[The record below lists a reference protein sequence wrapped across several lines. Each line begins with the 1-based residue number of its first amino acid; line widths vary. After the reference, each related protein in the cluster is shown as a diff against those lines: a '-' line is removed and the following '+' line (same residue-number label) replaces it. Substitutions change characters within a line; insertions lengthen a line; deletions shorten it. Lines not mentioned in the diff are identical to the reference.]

1 MVPIAPESVAVLLA
15 GSAAV
20 TFAVANVLQ
29 QRAAA
34 RLPAAAAF
42 ETTVLLR
49 LFARPLWLAGLLAI
63 VVSFG
68 LQAAALG
75 SGRLVVMEPILATSL
90 LIALA
95 LSAWLERRRMTGME
109 WAASIATCAGLGV
122 FLTIS
127 QPSGGVAVA
136 APVPLGVAAS
146 GAIVL
151 AAGCAGIAGRLPPA
165 RRALLLGIG
174 GGIGA
179 GVTDALTKTVA
190 AQVAA
195 HQAGL
200 LADPQIYL
208 LAVVGISTYTL
219 QQNGYRAASLAA
231 FLPVFAV
238 LDPIVGSGLGLV
250 IYHERLAD
258 SPARMVA
265 EAIAAAAA
273 TWGIARLARSSAAL
287 SAAGGPVLAPPE
299 PPATWPVDLP
309 AAGLGRDPGEHPPVG
324 RPVVDQPGRPV
335 SDLPGREPEGPVSE
349 PGQRLGVGHQ
359 QHGLALRAGQQLPH
373 QAVLGVL
380 VKSGGRL
387 VEQQHRGVP
396 QQRPGDRDPAPL
408 ADR

>member
-34 RLPAAAAF
+34 RLPSAAAF
-42 ETTVLLR
+42 ETTALLR

-95 LSAWLERRRMTGME
+95 LSAWLEHRRMTGPE
-109 WAASIATCAGLGV
+109 WAAAVATCAGLGV

-146 GAIVL
+146 VAIAL
-151 AAGCAGIAGRLPPA
+151 AAGCAGMAGRLPPA

-190 AQVAA
+190 AQVAV

-208 LAVVGISTYTL
+208 LAVVGIITYTL

-238 LDPIVGSGLGLV
+238 LDPIVGSGLGLL

-287 SAAGGPVLAPPE
+287 SAAAGPVLAPPE

-309 AAGLGRDPGEHPPVG
+309 AGLGRDPGEHPPVG
-324 RPVVDQPGRPV
+324 RQIVDRPGRPV
-335 SDLPGREPEGPVSE
+335 SDLPGREPQGPVGES
-349 PGQRLGVGHQ
+349 GQRLGVGHQ

-373 QAVLGVL
+373 QAVLGGL

-396 QQRPGDRDPAPL
+396 Q
-408 ADR
+408 